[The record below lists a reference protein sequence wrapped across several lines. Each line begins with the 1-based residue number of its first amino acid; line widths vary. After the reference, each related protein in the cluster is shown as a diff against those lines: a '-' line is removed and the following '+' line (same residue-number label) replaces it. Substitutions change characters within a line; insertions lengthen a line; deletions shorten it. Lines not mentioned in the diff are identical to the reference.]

1 MRRSEIQTWDILYA
15 ITGHKIISSELS
27 IICDRSQTLSESSK
41 LGRINPKFATES
53 EFNHICVLQYTYVT
67 FAEIWSNNFCG
78 AVAVHTSRMLMSEK
92 RSIVSVLRTHPFTD
106 WIIVLK
112 LMPADR
118 IGGNLPD
125 KNTAGQKKH
134 SLTVCTERTQSG
146 ATLETARYNYRC
158 S

>member
-1 MRRSEIQTWDILYA
+1 MASFVAD
-15 ITGHKIISSELS
+15 GHSRKRKKKRADVGKTI
-27 IICDRSQTLSESSK
+27 DR
-41 LGRINPKFATES
+41 
-53 EFNHICVLQYTYVT
+53 
-67 FAEIWSNNFCG
+67 
-78 AVAVHTSRMLMSEK
+78 
-92 RSIVSVLRTHPFTD
+92 VLRTHPFTD